1 MCGLITNSA
10 ATHSRVV
17 LALVFITLFHFLI
30 SVSTAATR
38 QELARGFRASPD
50 TAVRSFQPLLN
61 DPTGNFSLGFLR
73 VEETQLAV
81 VILHVASSETI
92 WTVNL
97 TTFPAWTDRALLR
110 FDGGFVLSD
119 ADGRVVWSTD
129 TAGDRAVLLNS
140 SNLQI
145 QLARDPPVVLWQ
157 SFDFPADT
165 LVENQN
171 FSSEMALIS
180 SNRAYSARLGADF
193 IGLYAEFNEGRSQ
206 IYYRHRALQ
215 AKAQVIPGG
224 GPIHLQLHSDGYLG
238 MYQNGTVPV
247 DLQAFNTF
255 QKPANGFLR
264 LRLDTD
270 GNLRGFYWEG
280 SKWDLVYEAISE
292 QCELPSPCGSY
303 GLCEP
308 GAGCSCLDNRT
319 VYSSGQCIPADSGDF
334 CGNGVAKKDFWVLR
348 RSGVELPFKELMN
361 YRTGFTKDQC
371 ESFCETN
378 CSCWGSLYY
387 NATGF
392 CYLVDYPV
400 RTVVAV
406 ADGTKTGYFKVRQAP
421 SRTKLKMG
429 LEIGLGIL
437 AGIVG
442 IAVMILGFA
451 SYRQWRRR
459 RGIGRFFEDDDGSV
473 SPGPYK
479 DLGSASFKSIEMGS
493 GFVR

>member
-1 MCGLITNSA
+1 MGGLTTNSA
-10 ATHSRVV
+10 ATQSRAV
-17 LALVFITLFHFLI
+17 LVLVFITLFPFPIL
-30 SVSTAATR
+30 VSTAATQ
-38 QELARGFRASPD
+38 QELVRGFRASPD
-50 TAVRSFQPLLN
+50 TAVQSFQPLLN

-73 VEETQLAV
+73 VDKSQLAV
-81 VILHVASSETI
+81 VILHVPSSETI
-92 WTVNL
+92 WTANSTV
-97 TTFPAWTDRALLR
+97 FPAWTDRTLLR

-119 ADGRVVWSTD
+119 TDGRVFWSTD

-145 QLARDPPVVLWQ
+145 QLRRDPAVVLWQ
-157 SFDFPADT
+157 SFHFPADT

-171 FSSEMALIS
+171 FSSEMVLIS
-180 SNRAYSARLGADF
+180 SNRVFSVRLGADF
-193 IGLYAEFNEGRSQ
+193 IGFYAEFNEGKSQ

-215 AKAQVIPGG
+215 AKAQVTPGG
-224 GPIHLQLHSDGYLG
+224 GPVHLRLNSDGYLG
-238 MYQNGTVPV
+238 MYQNSSVPV

-255 QKPANGFLR
+255 QKSANGFLR
-264 LRLDTD
+264 LRLDSD

-280 SKWDLVYEAISE
+280 FQWVLVYEAISE

-308 GAGCSCLDNRT
+308 GSGCSCIDNRT
-319 VYSSGQCIPADSGDF
+319 VYTSGQCLPADSGDF
-334 CGNGVAKKDFWVLR
+334 CGVGVAKNDFWVLR
-348 RSGVELPFKELMN
+348 RSGVELPFKELMS
-361 YRTGFTKDQC
+361 YRTGFTMDQC

-406 ADGTKTGYFKVRQAP
+406 ADETKTGYFKVRKAP
-421 SRTKLKMG
+421 ARYKSKVSV
-429 LEIGLGIL
+429 EIGLGIL

-442 IAVMILGFA
+442 IVVAVLGYTSF
-451 SYRQWRRR
+451 RQWKRR

-479 DLGSASFKSIEMGS
+479 DLGSASFKSIEMNS
-493 GFVR
+493 GFSR